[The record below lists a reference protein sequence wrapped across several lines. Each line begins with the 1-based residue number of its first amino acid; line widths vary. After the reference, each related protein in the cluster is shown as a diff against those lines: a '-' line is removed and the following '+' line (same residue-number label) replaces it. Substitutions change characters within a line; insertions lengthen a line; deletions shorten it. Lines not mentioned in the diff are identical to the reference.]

1 MESSRIKIDSI
12 NLSSILSKDEFKS
25 IPVQK
30 FSKGNI
36 AYGNKSLLLY
46 VFKKGKA
53 KAIIY
58 ENDEE
63 FILYYLIKDNI
74 IIPEESCVIEFL
86 EESEVYLIDA
96 EKFTHFFKNE
106 QFSTAVISS
115 LKQRA
120 VMERRIIKN
129 LVFKSC
135 KNKLA
140 TFLLE
145 VAEAQNNGLMNHS
158 CITLNFSIKELSAF
172 IGSKRQTVSTVF
184 NELFKQKILEKK
196 EGDHTHY
203 FISDLAKLQEWTT
216 VAS

>member
-1 MESSRIKIDSI
+1 MESSRIRIDSI
-12 NLSSILSKDEFKS
+12 NLSSILSNDEFKS
-25 IPVQK
+25 IPVKK

-36 AYGNKSLLLY
+36 AYDTKSLTLY
-46 VFKKGKA
+46 IFKSGKA

-63 FILYYLIKDNI
+63 FILYYLVKDNI

-96 EKFTHFFKNE
+96 EKFSHFFRNE
-106 QFSTAVISS
+106 KFSTAVISS

-140 TFLLE
+140 LFLLE
-145 VAEAQNNGLMNHS
+145 VASAQNSDIVKNDTIILFNLSVH
-158 CITLNFSIKELSAF
+158 ELSLF

-184 NELFKQKILEKK
+184 NELLKKKILTKKDPSHYAITDLEKLK
-196 EGDHTHY
+196 EWA
-203 FISDLAKLQEWTT
+203 IS
-216 VAS
+216 S

>member
-96 EKFTHFFKNE
+96 EKFTHFFQNE

-145 VAEAQNNGLMNHS
+145 VAEAQNNTLMDNP
-158 CITLNFSIKELSAF
+158 CITLNLSVKELSAF
-172 IGSKRQTVSTVF
+172 IGSKRQTVSTIF
-184 NELFKQKILEKK
+184 NELLKRQILEKV
-196 EGDHTHY
+196 G
-203 FISDLAKLQEWTT
+203 I
-216 VAS
+216 

>member
-1 MESSRIKIDSI
+1 MESSRIRVDAV
-12 NLSSILSKDEFKS
+12 NLSTILSNDEFKS
-25 IPVQK
+25 IPIKK

-36 AYGNKSLLLY
+36 AYDNNKSLTLY
-46 VFKKGKA
+46 VFKSGKA

-96 EKFTHFFKNE
+96 EKFSHFFRNE
-106 QFSTAVISS
+106 KFSTAVISS

-140 TFLLE
+140 SFLLE
-145 VAEAQNNGLMNHS
+145 VASAQNNNVVANNTIILFNLSVH
-158 CITLNFSIKELSAF
+158 ELSLF

-184 NELFKQKILEKK
+184 NELLKKRILTKKDQSHYAITDLEKLK
-196 EGDHTHY
+196 
-203 FISDLAKLQEWTT
+203 EWTIT
-216 VAS
+216 N

>member
-1 MESSRIKIDSI
+1 MESSRIRVDAV
-12 NLSSILSKDEFKS
+12 NLSTILSNDEFKS
-25 IPVQK
+25 IPIKK

-36 AYGNKSLLLY
+36 AYDNKSLTLY
-46 VFKKGKA
+46 VFKSGKA

-96 EKFTHFFKNE
+96 EKFSHFFRNE
-106 QFSTAVISS
+106 KFSTAVISS

-140 TFLLE
+140 SFLLE
-145 VAEAQNNGLMNHS
+145 VASAQNNNVVANNTIFLFNLSVH
-158 CITLNFSIKELSAF
+158 ELSLF

-184 NELFKQKILEKK
+184 NELLKKRILTKKDQSHYAITDLEKLK
-196 EGDHTHY
+196 
-203 FISDLAKLQEWTT
+203 EWTIT
-216 VAS
+216 N

>member
-1 MESSRIKIDSI
+1 MESSRIRVDAV
-12 NLSSILSKDEFKS
+12 NLSSILSNEEFKS
-25 IPVQK
+25 IPIKK

-36 AYGNKSLLLY
+36 AYDNKSLTLY
-46 VFKKGKA
+46 VFKSGKA

-96 EKFTHFFKNE
+96 EKFSHFFRNE
-106 QFSTAVISS
+106 KFSTAVISS

-140 TFLLE
+140 SFLLE
-145 VAEAQNNGLMNHS
+145 VASAQNNNIVENNTIILFNLSVH
-158 CITLNFSIKELSAF
+158 ELSLF

-184 NELFKQKILEKK
+184 NELLKKKILMKKDQSHYAINDLEKLK
-196 EGDHTHY
+196 
-203 FISDLAKLQEWTT
+203 EWTIT
-216 VAS
+216 N

>member
-1 MESSRIKIDSI
+1 MESSRIRIDSI
-12 NLSSILSKDEFKS
+12 NLSSILSNDEFKS
-25 IPVQK
+25 IPVKK

-36 AYGNKSLLLY
+36 AYDTKSLTLY
-46 VFKKGKA
+46 IFKSGKA

-63 FILYYLIKDNI
+63 FILYYLVKDNI
-74 IIPEESCVIEFL
+74 IIPN
-86 EESEVYLIDA
+86 
-96 EKFTHFFKNE
+96 EK
-106 QFSTAVISS
+106 FSTAVISS

-140 TFLLE
+140 LFLLE
-145 VAEAQNNGLMNHS
+145 VASAQNSDIVKNNTIILFNLSVH
-158 CITLNFSIKELSAF
+158 ELSLF

-184 NELFKQKILEKK
+184 NELLKKKILTKKDPSHYAITDLEKLK
-196 EGDHTHY
+196 EWA
-203 FISDLAKLQEWTT
+203 IS
-216 VAS
+216 S

>member
-12 NLSSILSKDEFKS
+12 NLSSILSEDEFKS
-25 IPVQK
+25 IPVKK
-30 FSKGNI
+30 FHKGNL
-36 AYGNKSLLLY
+36 AYDNKALVLY

-96 EKFTHFFKNE
+96 EKFSHFFQHEK
-106 QFSTAVISS
+106 FSTAVISS

-140 TFLLE
+140 AFLLE
-145 VAEAQNNGLMNHS
+145 VAAAQNSTLDDNP
-158 CITLNFSIKELSAF
+158 CIMLNLSVKELSAF

-184 NELFKQKILEKK
+184 NELLKKKILERQYPSGYIIQDI
-196 EGDHTHY
+196 ET
-203 FISDLAKLQEWTT
+203 LREWT
-216 VAS
+216 VISS

>member
-1 MESSRIKIDSI
+1 MESCRIKIDSVD
-12 NLSSILSKDEFKS
+12 LSSMLSHDEFRS
-25 IPVQK
+25 IPIKK

-46 VFKKGKA
+46 VVKKGKA
-53 KAIIY
+53 KVIIY

-106 QFSTAVISS
+106 QFSTAIISS

-120 VMERRIIKN
+120 VMERRIIN
-129 LVFKSC
+129 S
-135 KNKLA
+135 
-140 TFLLE
+140 TF
-145 VAEAQNNGLMNHS
+145 AHK
-158 CITLNFSIKELSAF
+158 T
-172 IGSKRQTVSTVF
+172 
-184 NELFKQKILEKK
+184 
-196 EGDHTHY
+196 
-203 FISDLAKLQEWTT
+203 
-216 VAS
+216 